1 MIQEKY
7 IQVNSPDVIHEFFD
21 DEVILINLEIGNY
34 YSIAN
39 VAANIWERI
48 GNGTMVGEIAIGIS
62 QAYQGD
68 SKEIEQAV
76 YQFVQDL
83 QQEGLISLMDADE
96 SIDVIKTETKGN
108 VGSELQKPDFEV
120 PVLNRYTDMQAL
132 LVLDPIHEVNESG
145 WPNPRPN
152 DSDLDV

>member
-62 QAYQGD
+62 LAYQGD

>member
-83 QQEGLISLMDADE
+83 QREGLISLMDADE

>member
-152 DSDLDV
+152 DSDMDV